1 MSTASRK
8 ELLHKRIANR
18 KEILCLLRDIRMN
31 RVRQELTAE
40 ENDAFITLLTTLELS
55 DKIDRYECK

>member
-1 MSTASRK
+1 MSAESRK
-8 ELLHKRIANR
+8 ELIQKRIANR
-18 KEILCLLRDIRMN
+18 TEILCLLRDIRMN

-55 DKIDRYECK
+55 NKLDKYECE

>member
-1 MSTASRK
+1 MNVESRK
-8 ELLHKRIANR
+8 DLIQKRIANR

-40 ENDAFITLLTTLELS
+40 ENDAFITLLTTIEMS
-55 DKIDRYECK
+55 DKIDRYECE